1 MTHERTKELQSSNAL
16 SVLCSINTDLK
27 FRSRTEVSKQ
37 DPDSIVP
44 RLPSHPANIPPP
56 LPVPAIPATH
66 RNNSPCPIRPL
77 PVSKQVQMS
86 HSTLY
91 TPFFALLWKA
101 PAPLLL
107 PELEGMGMMG
117 IWGCLCPP
125 NTALPRQNSPHAA
138 HPSVQLLGNMSE
150 ARTK

>member
-16 SVLCSINTDLK
+16 SVLCSINTNLK

-37 DPDSIVP
+37 DPDPIVP
-44 RLPSHPANIPPP
+44 RLPCHPANIPLP

-66 RNNSPCPIRPL
+66 RNHSPHPIQPL

-91 TPFFALLWKA
+91 IPFFALLWKA
-101 PAPLLL
+101 PAPLPL
-107 PELEGMGMMG
+107 PELDGMRMMG

-125 NTALPRQNSPHAA
+125 NTALLRQNSPHAA
-138 HPSVQLLGNMSE
+138 HPSAPLLSNTSE
-150 ARTK
+150 VRTK